1 MKRSFWLSKR
11 DCLLHSMHARQEKHT
26 HTQHYQQQNI
36 RTSVQKTSLPVVV
49 FYSFLFYFFHSLLV
63 FSSSTEMGIFR
74 CMFRMYTVIVVL
86 VRPVFMR
93 SLCRD
98 LPVCCVIV
106 SVLVYN
112 MNPTSTETKNF
123 RLILLCVFS
132 SASSIHS

>member
-49 FYSFLFYFFHSLLV
+49 FLIFILLLSFTSCLFFINQ
-63 FSSSTEMGIFR
+63 MGIFR